1 MKIGFLFPGQGAQV
15 IGMGKDLYEKYEE
28 VRKIYDKV
36 QEITGI
42 DIKKISFEGPDELLN
57 ETQYTQIAILTE
69 SLAILEILK
78 KNRINAEMSTGLS
91 LGEYTALI
99 EDGVISFDD
108 GVKLV
113 EKRGKIM
120 QNLTPN
126 GNWKMAAIMG
136 LDEEQVEDICKKV
149 KSGFVVPANYNTIG
163 QIVISGEEKAI
174 LKAEE
179 LAKEIPNS
187 FIAGQFVNPAN
198 PATHKKTTGPEIW
211 EDTDGEVDIFVAGV
225 GTGGTITGTGEY
237 LKEKKPEVKIV
248 AVEPASSPVLSEGVS
263 GPHKIQ
269 GIGAGFVPETLNTS
283 IYDEIIKVENED
295 AFETG
300 KYLAAEEAILAGISS
315 GAALYAAIQL
325 AKREENKGKT
335 IVVLLPDNG
344 DRYYST
350 ALFAK

>member
-136 LDEEQVEDICKKV
+136 LDEEKVEDICKKV

-179 LAKEIPNS
+179 LAKEAGAKKVSILKTSGPFHTSKLERCSEALKEELQQININKQNS
-187 FIAGQFVNPAN
+187 KVVKNI
-198 PATHKKTTGPEIW
+198 
-211 EDTDGEVDIFVAGV
+211 DGEMYKATDNIVDILSKHIMNPVRFTKCLQTMYNNGINTFIEIGPGKTLSSFVKRMKFEG
-225 GTGGTITGTGEY
+225 
-237 LKEKKPEVKIV
+237 PVKIMNISNCNELEKV
-248 AVEPASSPVLSEGVS
+248 IEE
-263 GPHKIQ
+263 
-269 GIGAGFVPETLNTS
+269 LNRTTKS
-283 IYDEIIKVENED
+283 
-295 AFETG
+295 
-300 KYLAAEEAILAGISS
+300 
-315 GAALYAAIQL
+315 
-325 AKREENKGKT
+325 
-335 IVVLLPDNG
+335 
-344 DRYYST
+344 
-350 ALFAK
+350 

>member
-28 VRKIYDKV
+28 LRKIYDKV
-36 QEITGI
+36 QKITGI

-179 LAKEIPNS
+179 LAKEAGAKKVSILKTSGPFHTSKLEKCSEALKEELQQININKQNS
-187 FIAGQFVNPAN
+187 KVVKNI
-198 PATHKKTTGPEIW
+198 
-211 EDTDGEVDIFVAGV
+211 DGEMYKATDNIVDILSKHIMNPVRFTKCLQTMYNNGINTFIEIGPGKTLSSFVKRMKFEG
-225 GTGGTITGTGEY
+225 
-237 LKEKKPEVKIV
+237 PVKIMNISNCNELEKV
-248 AVEPASSPVLSEGVS
+248 IEELTELPN
-263 GPHKIQ
+263 
-269 GIGAGFVPETLNTS
+269 LN
-283 IYDEIIKVENED
+283 
-295 AFETG
+295 
-300 KYLAAEEAILAGISS
+300 
-315 GAALYAAIQL
+315 
-325 AKREENKGKT
+325 
-335 IVVLLPDNG
+335 
-344 DRYYST
+344 
-350 ALFAK
+350 

>member
-36 QEITGI
+36 QKITGI

-99 EDGVISFDD
+99 EDGIISFDD

-179 LAKEIPNS
+179 LAKEAGAKKVSILKTSGPFHTSKLEKCSEALKEELQQININKQNS
-187 FIAGQFVNPAN
+187 KVVKNI
-198 PATHKKTTGPEIW
+198 
-211 EDTDGEVDIFVAGV
+211 DGEMYKATDNIVDILSKHIMNPVRFTKCLQTMYNNGINTFIEIGPGKTLSGFVKRMKFEG
-225 GTGGTITGTGEY
+225 
-237 LKEKKPEVKIV
+237 PVKIMNISNCNELEKV
-248 AVEPASSPVLSEGVS
+248 IEELTELQ
-263 GPHKIQ
+263 KI
-269 GIGAGFVPETLNTS
+269 N
-283 IYDEIIKVENED
+283 
-295 AFETG
+295 
-300 KYLAAEEAILAGISS
+300 
-315 GAALYAAIQL
+315 
-325 AKREENKGKT
+325 
-335 IVVLLPDNG
+335 
-344 DRYYST
+344 
-350 ALFAK
+350 

>member
-36 QEITGI
+36 QKITGI

-179 LAKEIPNS
+179 LAKEAGAKKVSILKTSGPFHTSKLEKCSEALKEELQQININKQNS
-187 FIAGQFVNPAN
+187 KVVKNI
-198 PATHKKTTGPEIW
+198 
-211 EDTDGEVDIFVAGV
+211 DGEMYKATDNIVDILSKHIMNPVRFTKCLQTMYNNGINTFIEIGPGKTLSGFVKRMKFEG
-225 GTGGTITGTGEY
+225 
-237 LKEKKPEVKIV
+237 PVKIMNISNCNELEKV
-248 AVEPASSPVLSEGVS
+248 IEELTELSN
-263 GPHKIQ
+263 
-269 GIGAGFVPETLNTS
+269 L
-283 IYDEIIKVENED
+283 D
-295 AFETG
+295 
-300 KYLAAEEAILAGISS
+300 
-315 GAALYAAIQL
+315 
-325 AKREENKGKT
+325 
-335 IVVLLPDNG
+335 
-344 DRYYST
+344 
-350 ALFAK
+350 

>member
-1 MKIGFLFPGQGAQV
+1 MAKVYDSILDLVGKTPLVELKRIEEKEGLQAKLIAKVESFNPAGSVKDRIAKAMIEDAEAKGLLKEGSVIIEPTSVNAGIGLAAAATVKGYR
-15 IGMGKDLYEKYEE
+15 M
-28 VRKIYDKV
+28 
-36 QEITGI
+36 
-42 DIKKISFEGPDELLN
+42 
-57 ETQYTQIAILTE
+57 ILTMPE
-69 SLAILEILK
+69 TMSVERRNIVKAYGAEVVLTDGTKGMKGAI
-78 KNRINAEMSTGLS
+78 
-91 LGEYTALI
+91 
-99 EDGVISFDD
+99 
-108 GVKLV
+108 
-113 EKRGKIM
+113 
-120 QNLTPN
+120 
-126 GNWKMAAIMG
+126 
-136 LDEEQVEDICKKV
+136 
-149 KSGFVVPANYNTIG
+149 
-163 QIVISGEEKAI
+163 EKAD
-174 LKAEE
+174 E

-350 ALFAK
+350 PLFAK

>member
-15 IGMGKDLYEKYEE
+15 IGIGKDLYEKYEE

-36 QEITGI
+36 QKITGI

-136 LDEEQVEDICKKV
+136 LDEEKVEDICKKV

-179 LAKEIPNS
+179 LAKEAGAKKVSILKTSGPFHTSKLERCSEALKEELQQININKQNS
-187 FIAGQFVNPAN
+187 KVVKNI
-198 PATHKKTTGPEIW
+198 
-211 EDTDGEVDIFVAGV
+211 DGEMYKATDNIVDILSKHIMNPVRFTKCLQTMYNNGINTFIEIGPGKTLSSFVKRMKFEG
-225 GTGGTITGTGEY
+225 
-237 LKEKKPEVKIV
+237 PVKIMNISNCNELEKV
-248 AVEPASSPVLSEGVS
+248 IEE
-263 GPHKIQ
+263 
-269 GIGAGFVPETLNTS
+269 LNRTTKS
-283 IYDEIIKVENED
+283 
-295 AFETG
+295 
-300 KYLAAEEAILAGISS
+300 
-315 GAALYAAIQL
+315 
-325 AKREENKGKT
+325 
-335 IVVLLPDNG
+335 
-344 DRYYST
+344 
-350 ALFAK
+350 

>member
-136 LDEEQVEDICKKV
+136 LDEEKVEDICKKV

-179 LAKEIPNS
+179 LAKEAGAKKVSILKTSGPFHTSKLEKCSEALKEELQQININKQNS
-187 FIAGQFVNPAN
+187 KVVKNI
-198 PATHKKTTGPEIW
+198 
-211 EDTDGEVDIFVAGV
+211 DGEMYKATDNIVDILSKHIMNPVRFTKCLQTMYNNGINTFIEIGPGKTLSSFVKRMKFEG
-225 GTGGTITGTGEY
+225 
-237 LKEKKPEVKIV
+237 PVKIMNISNCNELEKV
-248 AVEPASSPVLSEGVS
+248 IEELTELSN
-263 GPHKIQ
+263 
-269 GIGAGFVPETLNTS
+269 LN
-283 IYDEIIKVENED
+283 
-295 AFETG
+295 
-300 KYLAAEEAILAGISS
+300 
-315 GAALYAAIQL
+315 
-325 AKREENKGKT
+325 
-335 IVVLLPDNG
+335 
-344 DRYYST
+344 
-350 ALFAK
+350 

>member
-113 EKRGKIM
+113 EERGKIM

-179 LAKEIPNS
+179 LAKEAGAKKVSILKTSGPFHTSKLEKCSEALKEELQQININKQNS
-187 FIAGQFVNPAN
+187 KVVKNI
-198 PATHKKTTGPEIW
+198 
-211 EDTDGEVDIFVAGV
+211 DGEMYKATDNIVDILSKHIMNPVRFTKCLQTMYNNGINTFIEIGPGKTLSSFVKRMKFEG
-225 GTGGTITGTGEY
+225 
-237 LKEKKPEVKIV
+237 PVKIMNISNCNELEKV
-248 AVEPASSPVLSEGVS
+248 IEELTELSN
-263 GPHKIQ
+263 
-269 GIGAGFVPETLNTS
+269 LN
-283 IYDEIIKVENED
+283 
-295 AFETG
+295 
-300 KYLAAEEAILAGISS
+300 
-315 GAALYAAIQL
+315 
-325 AKREENKGKT
+325 
-335 IVVLLPDNG
+335 
-344 DRYYST
+344 
-350 ALFAK
+350 

>member
-36 QEITGI
+36 QKITGI
-42 DIKKISFEGPDELLN
+42 DIKKISFEGPEELLN

-179 LAKEIPNS
+179 LAKEAGAKKVSILKTSGPFHTSKLEKCSEALKEELQQININKQNS
-187 FIAGQFVNPAN
+187 KVVKNI
-198 PATHKKTTGPEIW
+198 
-211 EDTDGEVDIFVAGV
+211 DGEMYKATDNIVDILSKHIMNPVRFTKCLQTMYNNGINTFIEIGPGKTLSSFVKRMKFEG
-225 GTGGTITGTGEY
+225 
-237 LKEKKPEVKIV
+237 PVKIMNISNCNELEKV
-248 AVEPASSPVLSEGVS
+248 IEELTELSN
-263 GPHKIQ
+263 
-269 GIGAGFVPETLNTS
+269 LN
-283 IYDEIIKVENED
+283 
-295 AFETG
+295 
-300 KYLAAEEAILAGISS
+300 
-315 GAALYAAIQL
+315 
-325 AKREENKGKT
+325 
-335 IVVLLPDNG
+335 
-344 DRYYST
+344 
-350 ALFAK
+350 

>member
-15 IGMGKDLYEKYEE
+15 IGMGKDLYEKHEE

-36 QEITGI
+36 QKITGI

-174 LKAEE
+174 LKVEE
-179 LAKEIPNS
+179 LAKEAGAKKVSILKTSGPFHTSKLEKCSEALKEALLQININKQNS
-187 FIAGQFVNPAN
+187 KVVKNI
-198 PATHKKTTGPEIW
+198 
-211 EDTDGEVDIFVAGV
+211 DGEMYKVTDNIVDILSKHIMNPVRFTKCLQTMYNNGINTFIEIGPGKTLSGFVKRMRFEG
-225 GTGGTITGTGEY
+225 
-237 LKEKKPEVKIV
+237 PVKIMNISNCN
-248 AVEPASSPVLSEGVS
+248 ELE
-263 GPHKIQ
+263 
-269 GIGAGFVPETLNTS
+269 
-283 IYDEIIKVENED
+283 KVI
-295 AFETG
+295 
-300 KYLAAEEAILAGISS
+300 EELTERPN
-315 GAALYAAIQL
+315 L
-325 AKREENKGKT
+325 
-335 IVVLLPDNG
+335 
-344 DRYYST
+344 
-350 ALFAK
+350 